1 MAIAPVDI
9 YVLCGLTALDTPA
22 HAWTQRSLAERLGIP
37 LASVH
42 RALRNAEG
50 SQLYDPKRKSVQ
62 RAAFE
67 TLLVHAAPYVLPPR
81 RLGLT
86 VGMPTADA
94 APVLA
99 GRIRAGGDRLPLV
112 WPQAEGVRGEGLKP
126 LHAAAPAAAA
136 RDSELYA
143 LLALVDAL
151 RTGTARVRGVAGE
164 LLADRL
170 RSGMASSS

>member
-1 MAIAPVDI
+1 VAIAPVDI
-9 YVLCGLTALDTPA
+9 YVLCGLAARDAPSEG
-22 HAWTQRSLAERLGIP
+22 WTQRSLAERLGIP
-37 LASVH
+37 LASVP
-42 RALRNAEG
+42 RALRSAAG
-50 SQLYDPKRKSVQ
+50 SQLYDPTRKSVQ
-62 RAAFE
+62 RAALE
-67 TLLVHAAPYVLPPR
+67 ALLVHAAPYVLPPR

-86 VGMPTADA
+86 VGMRTADA

-99 GRIRAGGDRLPLV
+99 RRIRTAGADLPLV
-112 WPQAEGVRGEGLKP
+112 WPQAEGVRGEGLEP

-151 RTGTARVRGVAGE
+151 RTGTARVRGIAGE

-170 RSGMASSS
+170 RSGAPAS